1 MRLIHVDHA
10 MPIALSAGQ
19 NILELLEERL
29 SPLRIGSAQQLLGFL
44 PRQLAAMQG
53 FSDRLAAAPQPEAR
67 AHPADQAAQRP
78 ARRRISANDG
88 RRGGRALGGADRLAE
103 FGFALRA
110 KRGRRPPVRRNV
122 SASGPPW
129 L

>member
-1 MRLIHVDHA
+1 
-10 MPIALSAGQ
+10 MPIALSAVQ
-19 NILELLEERL
+19 HALELLEERL
-29 SPLRIGSAQQLLGFL
+29 PPLRIGSAEQLLGFL
-44 PRQLAAMQG
+44 PGQLAAMQG

-67 AHPADQAAQRP
+67 ADPANEAAQRP

-122 SASGPPW
+122 SALGPPW

>member
-1 MRLIHVDHA
+1 
-10 MPIALSAGQ
+10 MPIALSAVQ
-19 NILELLEERL
+19 HALELLNERL
-29 SPLRIGSAQQLLGFL
+29 SPLRIGPAQQLLGFL
-44 PRQLAAMQG
+44 PRQLAPVQN
-53 FSDRLAAAPQPEAR
+53 SPDRLAAAPQPEAR
-67 AHPADQAAQRP
+67 ADPANEAAQRP
-78 ARRRISANDG
+78 ARRRIGANDG